1 MSHRWA
7 ALVLVLALCAATP
20 KIAAGQS
27 PPPRGHKAGGL
38 GQNFPNPFNPETFIP
53 FEVGD
58 PADGCVNDGGQHT
71 VTLKVLNALGQL
83 VATPRFQG
91 PAPTSTAAVSAALN
105 GKFLSEL
112 SLPCGRYIA
121 WWDGFY
127 QGTTREAASGIY
139 VYQFFVDRKLVGSKR
154 MYNKK

>member
-7 ALVLVLALCAATP
+7 ALVLVLALCALTP
-20 KIAAGQS
+20 KHAAGQTS
-27 PPPRGHKAGGL
+27 PPRGHKSGGL

-58 PADGCVNDGGQHT
+58 PAGGCVGDGGQH
-71 VTLKVLNALGQL
+71 VVSIRILNLIGQL
-83 VATPRFQG
+83 VANPRFQG
-91 PAPTSTAAVSAALN
+91 PAATSTSAVSASLN
-105 GKFLSEL
+105 GRFLNDL
-112 SLPCGRYIA
+112 PLPCGRYVA

-127 QGTTREAASGIY
+127 QGTTREAASGIFI
-139 VYQFFVDRKLVGSKR
+139 YQFYIDRVLVGTKR